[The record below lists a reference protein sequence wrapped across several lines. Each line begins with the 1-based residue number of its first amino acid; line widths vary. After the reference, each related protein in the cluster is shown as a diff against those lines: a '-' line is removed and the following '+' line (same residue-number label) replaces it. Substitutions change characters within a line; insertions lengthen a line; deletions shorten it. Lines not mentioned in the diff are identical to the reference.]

1 MLYRRGH
8 DESCNNKYEQPA
20 SNVCNIINNVS
31 TASHRSV
38 NFESK
43 LSNREFF
50 QKTNKWI
57 HFYYYAACLCSFFG
71 RNWRLQKSISKLSDL
86 YKIKIMYLGLPITE
100 AQRAYAG
107 MSLAG
112 WFTIS
117 ISLIQFRNRGSFS
130 ISTRKENMIINI
142 CTFILGHLQSTAT
155 KEVFLNNLNSTK
167 IWIL

>member
-1 MLYRRGH
+1 MRIALIRFCLDFQGIL
-8 DESCNNKYEQPA
+8 EW
-20 SNVCNIINNVS
+20 IINGGFQLEFVS
-31 TASHRSV
+31 IGRVINHMTCYKFECSHWRKIYLKEKSFTRFALQSSW
-38 NFESK
+38 NYSIK
-43 LSNREFF
+43 STEFKTGHVIYNSAYTYKF
-50 QKTNKWI
+50 QLKTTKV
-57 HFYYYAACLCSFFG
+57 
-71 RNWRLQKSISKLSDL
+71 D

-142 CTFILGHLQSTAT
+142 CTFILGHLQSIAY
-155 KEVFLNNLNSTK
+155 
-167 IWIL
+167 

>member
-1 MLYRRGH
+1 MKQ
-8 DESCNNKYEQPA
+8 NA
-20 SNVCNIINNVS
+20 IS
-31 TASHRSV
+31 TSKWRVLRWNTFH
-38 NFESK
+38 FESK
-43 LSNREFF
+43 LSSHEFF

-57 HFYYYAACLCSFFG
+57 HFYYYATCLCSFFG

-130 ISTRKENMIINI
+130 ISTRKENMIINM
-142 CTFILGHLQSTAT
+142 CTFILGLTNYCLLKKSSWT
-155 KEVFLNNLNSTK
+155 
-167 IWIL
+167 I